1 MSDENVDVIT
11 VGRISLDFYA
21 NESNVGFEKVKTFT
35 MSIGGSPT
43 NVAIA
48 AARLGNKSAVV
59 TNIGKDSFSDYIIS
73 KLKDFKVNTDFVG
86 IDQTEFTPAVFAAM
100 DDPFDPTIFFNRAK
114 NAPDTK
120 VACRFCC
127 NG

>member
-48 AARLGNKSAVV
+48 AARLGNKSAIV
-59 TNIGKDSFSDYIIS
+59 TNIGKDSFNEYIIS
-73 KLKDFKVNTDFVG
+73 KLKDFNVNTDFVG
-86 IDQTEFTPAVFAAM
+86 VDETEFTPAVFAAM
-100 DDPFDPTIFFNRAK
+100 NDPFDPTEPEPVND
-114 NAPDTK
+114 PDEK
-120 VACRFCC
+120 SDVLMPVPVSE
-127 NG
+127 

>member
-59 TNIGKDSFSDYIIS
+59 TNIGKDSFSDYII
-73 KLKDFKVNTDFVG
+73 
-86 IDQTEFTPAVFAAM
+86 
-100 DDPFDPTIFFNRAK
+100 
-114 NAPDTK
+114 
-120 VACRFCC
+120 
-127 NG
+127 